1 MGEIFK
7 LVTSQEFLDF
17 YCHLDQITQ
26 LIPDG
31 LDVPAKSVPHN
42 QYHRANSHQSI
53 THLWT

>member
-7 LVTSQEFLDF
+7 LLTSQEFLDF